1 MTALARAASAYP
13 SGFWVLWWGTLI
25 NRLGEFVVPLL
36 GFYLTAHAHLGVTQV
51 SVILAMLGLGRFVSE
66 GLSGPLTDRRGPA
79 FTMILALTGGAVMIL
94 ALSFAQGF
102 WWTAAGV
109 LGFSLLSAL
118 FKPAASTAVAEL
130 TQGPQRTRAYNL
142 LYWAINV
149 GAATAPLLGGWLA
162 GRSLRLLFWLDAA
175 TMAAF
180 ALLLT
185 LLYPRAPRA
194 APKGDART
202 RRLLPRDALLW
213 QFCLA
218 SLLFGL
224 TYQSYK
230 LLAVV
235 FAQQGY
241 SAAQY
246 GQVLA
251 VNGGLVVLLG
261 LPLGHLIAR
270 SGHPRWQALGAAL
283 LGAGFLGHALAHT
296 LWAHMLAVAVWTVGE
311 IIAYGI
317 SKTIIS
323 ELGPPAQRGTYIG
336 LVGSMAGLAT
346 LLAPL
351 LGGALLQT
359 LGAGRMWIVI
369 AALALLAALLLLAL
383 EGRVRARLARNDPAG

>member
-1 MTALARAASAYP
+1 MARAASAYP

>member
-1 MTALARAASAYP
+1 MTALTRAASAYP
-13 SGFWVLWWGTLI
+13 TGFWVLWWGTLI

-36 GFYLTAHAHLGVTQV
+36 GFYLTAHAHLTITQV

-118 FKPAASTAVAEL
+118 YKPAASTAVADL
-130 TQGPQRTRAYNL
+130 TQGAQRTRAYTL

-175 TMAAF
+175 TMAAY

-185 LLYPRAPRA
+185 VLYPRAARPTRSAAARA
-194 APKGDART
+194 RSF
-202 RRLLPRDALLW
+202 LPRDPLLW

-235 FAQQGY
+235 FAQQGFTPL
-241 SAAQY
+241 QY

-251 VNGGLVVLLG
+251 VNGALVVLLG

-270 SGHPRWQALGAAL
+270 SNHPRWQALGAAL
-283 LGAGFLGHALAHT
+283 LGVGFLGHALAHT
-296 LWAHMLAVAVWTVGE
+296 LGAHMLAVAVWTVGE
-311 IIAYGI
+311 IVAYSI

-351 LGGALLQT
+351 LGGAMLQT
-359 LGAGRMWIVI
+359 LGAAGMWVVI
-369 AALALLAALLLLAL
+369 AGLALLAALLLLAL
-383 EGRVRARLARNDPAG
+383 EGRVRARLALHSSVD